1 MYRKRDKG
9 DKKEWE
15 RETKAY
21 KNYADLQY
29 HQGPEWVFPTGWFL
43 MAYLKFDLIAGEGK
57 QASLLFHFGQD
68 KANKQDKNKTLQYI
82 SEILL
87 KHAQHVSQDNWRG
100 LPELTNSS
108 ESPIPNE
115 PPDPFLGYEPCNTRT
130 S

>member
-1 MYRKRDKG
+1 
-9 DKKEWE
+9 
-15 RETKAY
+15 
-21 KNYADLQY
+21 
-29 HQGPEWVFPTGWFL
+29 

-57 QASLLFHFGQD
+57 QASLPFHFGQD
-68 KANKQDKNKTLQYI
+68 KANRQDKNKTLQYI

-108 ESPIPNE
+108 ESLIPNE
-115 PPDPFLGYEPCNTRT
+115 APHPSLGYGPCNTRT